1 MRDIPPEIER
11 WRADDEEV
19 AVATV
24 VKTWGS
30 APRSVGAR
38 MAVTSSGKIAGS
50 VSGGC
55 VEGAVAEEA
64 TRILATGKPKLL
76 IFGVEDEKAWT
87 VGLACGGKIEVFV
100 EKLQDAAFEAIRGA
114 FSEEICGFPPGS
126 NPGVPTNQ
134 KPAKPNPPEAN
145 PRGFRKF
152 REVARKPPR
161 PPCWRI

>member
-1 MRDIPPEIER
+1 MRDVLSEIER

-38 MAVTSSGKIAGS
+38 MGMASSGKIAGS

-87 VGLACGGKIEVFV
+87 VGLACGGTIEVFV
-100 EKLQDAAFEAIRGA
+100 EKLQDAAFER
-114 FSEEICGFPPGS
+114 FERRFPRKYAVFPRVRIPASRPTKNQQNPIHQKLTLAVS
-126 NPGVPTNQ
+126 NV
-134 KPAKPNPPEAN
+134 
-145 PRGFRKF
+145 
-152 REVARKPPR
+152 
-161 PPCWRI
+161 